1 MYNTLLNSTLLSAHA
16 ARNARPTE
24 CPPNPYMW
32 GSSQRLAFLNST
44 GNSPRK
50 VSLNRLSLNPHHKLI
65 LAFVP

>member
-32 GSSQRLAFLNST
+32 MGAQRLAFLTRLATVQEKSPST
-44 GNSPRK
+44 
-50 VSLNRLSLNPHHKLI
+50 VSLSIHHKLI